1 MSETDALRALMEADR
16 WIERVTGQ
24 RSHLPE
30 IAELAA
36 LEDELRKLL
45 VELRAA
51 EATMTPLKDSYEN
64 VAKESARLKTR
75 AGDLDV
81 TLASSTANA
90 RELTALQNELTHV
103 RALLGESEDR
113 ELQLLLEVEPEEQ
126 KVAAIKSR
134 AQPMV
139 LRRTELRDAITQL
152 QVTLDD
158 ELVALRRDRDE
169 RATALSLAL
178 LSRYDAAF
186 ARSGTSGA
194 AQVVEGRCD
203 GCRIALSPLDFDR
216 WKSQAPLTYLDCPE
230 CGRLL
235 LP

>member
-1 MSETDALRALMEADR
+1 VSETDALRALMEADR
-16 WIERVTGQ
+16 WIERVTRQ

-30 IAELAA
+30 IAELAT
-36 LEDELRKLL
+36 LEDELRGLL

-51 EATMTPLKDSYEN
+51 EGALAPLKASYET
-64 VAKESARLKTR
+64 VAKESGRLKTR
-75 AGDLDV
+75 AGDLGV
-81 TLASSTANA
+81 TLDSSTANV

-103 RALLGESEDR
+103 RALLSESEDR
-113 ELQLLLEVEPEEQ
+113 ELELLLEVEPFDA

-134 AQPMV
+134 AQPSV
-139 LRRTELRDAITQL
+139 LRRTELRDVIAQL
-152 QVTLDD
+152 QATLDD

-169 RATALSLAL
+169 RATALSLSL
-178 LSRYDAAF
+178 LSRYDAAL

-203 GCRIALSPLDFDR
+203 GCRIALSPLDVDR
-216 WKSQAPLTYLDCPE
+216 WKSQAPSTYLDCPE